1 MSKTCLKSVLRAAL
15 LSVGLA
21 MMVIAAAPTLGFED
35 VPELPKPDGSGDT
48 PEMIVDLV
56 QTTPGTAAARADKL
70 KLSSLH
76 GKVTLL
82 DMFWSKCPHCEEHAP
97 HIVAIYNQYRDKGFN
112 VLGLA
117 TDRKDDPAAVK
128 SVKEFLAKTKINYQ
142 VGFISNEVVA
152 YYADSRNH
160 GVPQMVLFGADG
172 KMVFRDIGWNEN
184 IEKKLKAAIEEQLA
198 KAPPAKAT
206 PEKALEAA
214 PAANAPVKPGSK
226 ASAKPAQQ
234 KSKRS

>member
-1 MSKTCLKSVLRAAL
+1 MGLKSAARAAL
-15 LSVGLA
+15 MSFVFA
-21 MMVIAAAPTLGFED
+21 AMVIAAAPKLGVED
-35 VPELPKPDGSGDT
+35 IPELPKPDGSGDT

-56 QTTPGTAAARADKL
+56 QTAPGAQAAKASQL

-97 HIVAIYNQYRDKGFN
+97 HIVAIYNQYRDKGFG

-117 TDRKDDPAAVK
+117 TDRKEDPTAMK
-128 SVKEFLAKTKINYQ
+128 SVKDFMTKAKINYN
-142 VGFISNEVVA
+142 VAFITNEVVA

-160 GVPQMVLFGADG
+160 GVPQMVLFGTDG
-172 KMVFRDIGWNEN
+172 KMVLREIGWNEN

-198 KAPPAKAT
+198 KVTSAT
-206 PEKALEAA
+206 PA
-214 PAANAPVKPGSK
+214 
-226 ASAKPAQQ
+226 AKPAPN
-234 KSKRS
+234 RSGK

>member
-1 MSKTCLKSVLRAAL
+1 MRMWLRSAARAAL
-15 LSVGLA
+15 LSFVFA
-21 MMVIAAAPTLGFED
+21 AMVIAAAPKLGVED
-35 VPELPKPDGSGDT
+35 IPELPKPDGSGDT

-56 QTTPGTAAARADKL
+56 QATTGASAAKASQM
-70 KLSSLH
+70 KLSSLY

-97 HIVAIYNQYRDKGFN
+97 HIVAIYNQYRDKGFG

-117 TDRKDDPAAVK
+117 TDRKEDPTAMK
-128 SVKEFLAKTKINYQ
+128 SVKDFMTKTKINYN
-142 VGFISNEVVA
+142 VAFITNEVVA

-172 KMVFRDIGWNEN
+172 KMVLREIGWNEN

-198 KAPPAKAT
+198 KATPAT
-206 PEKALEAA
+206 PA
-214 PAANAPVKPGSK
+214 
-226 ASAKPAQQ
+226 AKPAPNRS
-234 KSKRS
+234 SK

>member
-1 MSKTCLKSVLRAAL
+1 MRMWLKSATRAAL
-15 LSVGLA
+15 LSFVFVA
-21 MMVIAAAPTLGFED
+21 MVVAAAPKLGIED
-35 VPELPKPDGSGDT
+35 IPELPKPDGSGDT

-56 QTTPGTAAARADKL
+56 QAAPGAQSAKASQM
-70 KLSSLH
+70 KLSSLY

-97 HIVAIYNQYRDKGFN
+97 HIVAIYNQYRDKGFG

-117 TDRKDDPAAVK
+117 TDRKEDPTAMK
-128 SVKEFLAKTKINYQ
+128 SVKDFMTKAKINYN
-142 VGFISNEVVA
+142 VAFITNEVVA

-172 KMVFRDIGWNEN
+172 KMVLREIGWNEN

-198 KAPPAKAT
+198 KATSAT
-206 PEKALEAA
+206 PA
-214 PAANAPVKPGSK
+214 
-226 ASAKPAQQ
+226 AKPAPN
-234 KSKRS
+234 RSGK

>member
-1 MSKTCLKSVLRAAL
+1 MRMGLKSAARAAL
-15 LSVGLA
+15 MSFVFA
-21 MMVIAAAPTLGFED
+21 AMVIAAAPKLGVED
-35 VPELPKPDGSGDT
+35 IPELPKPDGSGDT

-56 QTTPGTAAARADKL
+56 QTAPGAQAAKASQL

-97 HIVAIYNQYRDKGFN
+97 HIVAIYNQYRDKGFG

-117 TDRKDDPAAVK
+117 TDRKEDPTAMK
-128 SVKEFLAKTKINYQ
+128 SVKDFMTKAKINYN
-142 VGFISNEVVA
+142 VAFITNEVVA

-160 GVPQMVLFGADG
+160 GVPQMVLFGTDG
-172 KMVFRDIGWNEN
+172 KMVLREIGWNEN

-198 KAPPAKAT
+198 KVTSAT
-206 PEKALEAA
+206 PA
-214 PAANAPVKPGSK
+214 
-226 ASAKPAQQ
+226 AKPAPN
-234 KSKRS
+234 RSGK

>member
-1 MSKTCLKSVLRAAL
+1 MRIWLKSAVRAAL
-15 LSVGLA
+15 LSFVLA
-21 MMVIAAAPTLGFED
+21 AMVIAAAPALGLED

-56 QTTPGTAAARADKL
+56 QAAPGTPAAKANQL
-70 KLSSLH
+70 KLSTLH

-97 HIVAIYNQYRDKGFN
+97 HIVAIYNQYREKGFG

-117 TDRKDDPAAVK
+117 TDRKEDPTSAKNVK
-128 SVKEFLAKTKINYQ
+128 DFATKAKINYN
-142 VGFISNEVVA
+142 VGYITNEVVA

-172 KMVFRDIGWNEN
+172 KMVLREIGWNEN

-198 KAPPAKAT
+198 KAPAAKTPAT
-206 PEKALEAA
+206 PA
-214 PAANAPVKPGSK
+214 APVKPGSK
-226 ASAKPAQQ
+226 ASAKPLQQ
-234 KSKRS
+234 KTKRG